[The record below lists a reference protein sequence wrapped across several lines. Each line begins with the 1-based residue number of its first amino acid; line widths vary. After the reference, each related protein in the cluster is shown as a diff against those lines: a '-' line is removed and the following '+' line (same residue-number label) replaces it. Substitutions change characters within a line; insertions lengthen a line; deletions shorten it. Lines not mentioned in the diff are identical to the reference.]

1 MVDGKEMPMEIA
13 RSFRDLRVYKLGRES
28 AKSLFQATRTFPAEE
43 RYSLT
48 DQIRRSSRAVNAMIA
63 AAWARRRYEAAFVS
77 KLDETLEEAMET
89 QAWLDHALDCA
100 YISGAR
106 FQALDASWRAIGGM
120 LNRMMDRSA
129 DFCKV
134 DTRARFGRP

>member
-1 MVDGKEMPMEIA
+1 MEIA
-13 RSFRDLRVYKLGRES
+13 RSFRDLRTYKLAREAAGS
-28 AKSLFQATRTFPAEE
+28 VFQMTRSFPAEE

-77 KLDETLEEAMET
+77 KLDEALEEAMET
-89 QAWLDHALDCA
+89 QAWLDHSVDCG
-100 YISGAR
+100 YVSPTQFR
-106 FQALDASWRAIGGM
+106 SFDAQWQSIGGM
-120 LNRMMDRSA
+120 FNRMMDRSA

-134 DTRARFGRP
+134 DTRQLLKRP

>member
-1 MVDGKEMPMEIA
+1 MEIA
-13 RSFRDLRVYKLGRES
+13 RSFRDLRTYKLAHES
-28 AKSLFQATRTFPAEE
+28 SGAIFQITRSFPAEE

-63 AAWARRRYEAAFVS
+63 SAWARRRYEAAFVS
-77 KLDETLEEAMET
+77 KLDEALEEAMET
-89 QAWLDHALDCA
+89 QAWLDHALDCQYLSPA
-100 YISGAR
+100 QFR
-106 FQALDASWRAIGGM
+106 TLDGQWQSVGGM

-134 DTRARFGRP
+134 DTRALLRRS